1 MHLHHLE
8 AFVTV
13 VECGT
18 VTDAAQKLHIAQPAL
33 SRYIHHLERE
43 LGQTLFAH
51 HGRRLHLTPFG
62 QWAYGKARHIIDET
76 VIFRRGNTSHNL
88 HLGAS
93 LTTLTTFL
101 PEAIRLFRELS
112 LTTELHIET
121 GLSADIF
128 DLVGSG
134 RVEVGL
140 VSDAKPRAYYR
151 VIPLFTDPL
160 WVLCPSDHP
169 WPKADVISVQQLEG
183 HPLILMTPRTLL
195 RTDLDALF
203 RSHAVIPDIRMEV
216 DNVEVIQRMVS
227 AGLGSTILPRSV
239 CLEAT
244 QHSGWHAL
252 PLKEALPSSL
262 PSPQLMRTFGAITLH
277 TDISPVANMWI
288 ELCRQLATR
297 FQENNIYT
305 PVL

>member
-1 MHLHHLE
+1 MQFHHLE
-8 AFVTV
+8 AFVAV

-18 VTDAAQKLHIAQPAL
+18 VTEAAQKLRIAQPAL

-43 LGQTLFAH
+43 LGHTLFDH

-62 QWAYGKARHIIDET
+62 QWAYDKARHILDET
-76 VIFRRGNTSHNL
+76 DVFRKGNTGQSL

-93 LTTLTTFL
+93 LTTLTAFL
-101 PEAIRLFRELS
+101 PEAIRLFREMS
-112 LTTELHIET
+112 PVTELHIET
-121 GLSADIF
+121 GLSADVF

-160 WVLCPSDHP
+160 WVLYPPDHS
-169 WPKADVISVQQLEG
+169 WPAADMISVEQLDG
-183 HPLILMTPRTLL
+183 CPLILMTPRTLL

-203 RSHAVIPDIRMEV
+203 RSYAVVPDLRMEV

-244 QHSGWHAL
+244 QHSGWQAL
-252 PLKEALPSSL
+252 PLKETLVSSL

-277 TDISPVANMWI
+277 ADISPVAALWI
-288 ELCRQLATR
+288 ELCVQLARR
-297 FQENNIYT
+297 FQDNDIYVPT
-305 PVL
+305 L

>member
-1 MHLHHLE
+1 MQLHQLE

-33 SRYIHHLERE
+33 SRYIRRLEQE
-43 LGQTLFAH
+43 LGQTLFDH
-51 HGRRLHLTPFG
+51 HGHRLHLTSFG
-62 QWAYGKARHIIDET
+62 EWAYNKARHILDEAS
-76 VIFRRGNTSHNL
+76 VFRRGNTGQNL

-101 PEAIRLFRELS
+101 PEVIRLFRDRS
-112 LTTELHIET
+112 PTTELHIET
-121 GLSADIF
+121 GLSAEIF

-160 WVLCPSDHP
+160 WVLCPDDHC
-169 WPKADVISVQQLEG
+169 WSKTEVISVQQLDG
-183 HPLILMTPRTLL
+183 QPLILMTPRTLL
-195 RTDLDALF
+195 RIDLDALF
-203 RSHAVIPDIRMEV
+203 RSHGVVPDIRMEV
-216 DNVEVIQRMVS
+216 DNVEVIQRMVA

-244 QHSGWHAL
+244 KHSRWIAL
-252 PLKEALPSSL
+252 PLKEALSSSL
-262 PSPQLMRTFGAITLH
+262 SPQVMRTFGFITLD
-277 TDISPVANMWI
+277 TDITPTANIWI
-288 ELCRQLATR
+288 ELCIDLASR
-297 FQENNIYT
+297 YQEKRSNVPT
-305 PVL
+305 L